1 MRSPTSLGRNKN
13 HLLNQLYLYNE
24 RFDHEHITN
33 QTCVFGA
40 VVIFHHNYKSFQR
53 QFPSVTDIFHS
64 SSPNPTLSQPHN
76 ELFPKR
82 LHNVIPIIRELIQ
95 NYHAINFHSLL
106 CQISP
111 RQTRYV
117 GKDSF
122 HVLFVHELS
131 VFHYI
136 RRVLDQLLTK
146 NMISKRNRKV
156 LYHFIYMFI
165 CYSMKNTLTISNVFF
180 FKILLISKIMRGIAV
195 YDFTWLKNDHHQ
207 THNKK
212 KHDCISPPKDE
223 NNRPCASSRSKAPNR
238 TSGEFSLLCNERH
251 RRMALDSI
259 ILHFR
264 LISWQIPFISLP
276 SINIKGEQSIY
287 WSNHGYNSFIRL
299 LRTII
304 AMVCSNLLQRR
315 ILCSQFLHS
324 FISSPIIPF
333 VL

>member
-1 MRSPTSLGRNKN
+1 
-13 HLLNQLYLYNE
+13 
-24 RFDHEHITN
+24 
-33 QTCVFGA
+33 
-40 VVIFHHNYKSFQR
+40 
-53 QFPSVTDIFHS
+53 
-64 SSPNPTLSQPHN
+64 
-76 ELFPKR
+76 
-82 LHNVIPIIRELIQ
+82 
-95 NYHAINFHSLL
+95 
-106 CQISP
+106 
-111 RQTRYV
+111 
-117 GKDSF
+117 
-122 HVLFVHELS
+122 
-131 VFHYI
+131 
-136 RRVLDQLLTK
+136 
-146 NMISKRNRKV
+146 
-156 LYHFIYMFI
+156 
-165 CYSMKNTLTISNVFF
+165 
-180 FKILLISKIMRGIAV
+180 MRGIAV

-212 KHDCISPPKDE
+212 KHDCISLTKDE

-315 ILCSQFLHS
+315 TLCSQFPRS
-324 FISSPIIPF
+324 FISSPTIPF
-333 VL
+333 VLWTIFPSNLLFILLIYRINNPFSQDYQLIYNACLFVCFSCSLVSLRSLLARYSVRSILLLFHHKAHNQTQRALPSLSWSRTLLSNPWYLQMLWLDEKCISHSLCWCLDYCWWPIERVIC